1 MNLVR
6 SLLYALVFYPGSVLY
21 VLAGI
26 AVIPLGRSAVRRV
39 ADGWAGFNRAC
50 ARYLLGIAS
59 RVEGEVPSGPVLVA
73 VKHQSMFET
82 LEIALL
88 LDTPATVMKSELG
101 RIPLWGTLTR
111 VYGILPVDRDGGAA
125 ALRKLLRAGREAVA
139 EGRPIVIFPEGTRVA
154 PGERPPLEPGF
165 AGLYRALGLPVVPV
179 ALDSGKVWPRR
190 SFVKRPGVVT
200 MRFGDP
206 IPPGLPRSEAEARVH
221 AAINALEIISV
232 SNSVSD
238 TDFTSPPITGT

>member
-1 MNLVR
+1 MNRVR
-6 SLLYALVFYPGSVLY
+6 SLLYALIFYPGSVLY

-26 AVIPLGRSAVRRV
+26 LVLPLGRGAVRSV
-39 ADGWAGFNRAC
+39 ADAWAGFNRVC
-50 ARYLLGIAS
+50 ARFLLGITS

-101 RIPLWGTLTR
+101 RIPLWGRLTR
-111 VYGILPVDRDGGAA
+111 VYGILPVDRDGGGA
-125 ALRKLLRAGREAVA
+125 ALRRLLRAAAEAVA

-154 PGERPPLEPGF
+154 PGETPPLEPGF

-200 MRFGDP
+200 MRFGEE
-206 IPPGLPRSEAEARVH
+206 IPPGLPRKEAEARVH
-221 AAINALEIISV
+221 AAINALE
-232 SNSVSD
+232 
-238 TDFTSPPITGT
+238 

>member
-26 AVIPLGRSAVRRV
+26 VVIPLGRGAVRRV
-39 ADGWAGFNRAC
+39 ADAWAGFNRAC
-50 ARYLLGIAS
+50 ARYLLGITS

-111 VYGILPVDRDGGAA
+111 VYGILPVDREGGAA
-125 ALRKLLRAGREAVA
+125 ALRRLLRAGEEAVA

-200 MRFGDP
+200 MRFGEP
-206 IPPGLPRSEAEARVH
+206 IPPGLPRREAEARVH
-221 AAINALEIISV
+221 AAINALE
-232 SNSVSD
+232 
-238 TDFTSPPITGT
+238 